1 MMTEN
6 EVIIKTI
13 ELFNAAK
20 NNNITEVEEI
30 VNYLNNNFEPSDLI
44 PALNGFLPFERVFDK
59 TTNESLFYILDNLI
73 YLDQKDKIKWDINI
87 KELRKN
93 NNKQE
98 IKEFIIQFIDKELFD
113 WQLNDLIS
121 LCVFIGD
128 LNLVSKF

>member
-44 PALNGFLPFERVFDK
+44 PALDGFLPFERIFDK
-59 TTNESLFYILDNLI
+59 TANESLFYILDNLI

-93 NNKQE
+93 NNRQE
-98 IKEFIIQFIDKELFD
+98 IKEFIVQFIDKELFD
-113 WQLNDLIS
+113 W
-121 LCVFIGD
+121 
-128 LNLVSKF
+128 